1 MKESVSKKK
10 TQHGAKYAQN
20 LASRSVAKDEGW
32 KAPQLQDHGTQRS
45 HRILA
50 SPSQDALLPIILA
63 GAPIHAWVVS
73 DNLHNHWNSAQRVIS
88 CCVVL
93 LFQYK
98 CHDPWQRGVTMIAVH
113 SSVILMPCVGRA
125 LWSYFSPQEYFT
137 SEHIGSNYSPLF
149 CCPSQMNQGMHWRK
163 ALSSLLQLFVE
174 SWWGCYWSLHVIRNW
189 ASQEDGAVFYHIQ
202 EKNNFQSFLQ
212 SVWCWW
218 QQ

>member
-1 MKESVSKKK
+1 MGQNTHRTWLPGAWLKMKAGRHPS
-10 TQHGAKYAQN
+10 
-20 LASRSVAKDEGW
+20 SRVTG
-32 KAPQLQDHGTQRS
+32 
-45 HRILA
+45 HR
-50 SPSQDALLPIILA
+50 
-63 GAPIHAWVVS
+63 APIGSSPLPPRMHCFPSPWQV
-73 DNLHNHWNSAQRVIS
+73 HQFIPG
-88 CCVVL
+88 
-93 LFQYK
+93 LFQTICTTTEILRRGWFHAVL

-212 SVWCWW
+212 PVWCWW